1 MVQLYTVDRQCNLT
15 RQGVDALMRS
25 IFIYAVEY
33 FLKILPYPSIFV
45 TLAR

>member
-1 MVQLYTVDRQCNLT
+1 MVQLYTVDPQCNLT

-33 FLKILPYPSIFV
+33 FLRILPYPSIFV